1 MRAVNLLARNDF
13 STETRGAGRR
23 PSVPIVGG
31 AAAAA
36 VCALLALLFI
46 TASSGVSSK
55 QQDLEALRAERAA
68 LAKATGS
75 GGSASLVA
83 ERRSR
88 EAALAGALSGRIA
101 WDRVLRRLAL
111 VVPRDVWI
119 TGITASAPTATT
131 TATSAAP
138 AGGAGTP
145 TGFNLRG
152 YALSHPQVAR
162 TLTRLA
168 VLPDLSDVQ
177 LVSNAETVVEE
188 RRLFT
193 FTIAA
198 NIRPSGASR

>member
-13 STETRGAGRR
+13 ATETRGAGRR
-23 PSVPIVGG
+23 LSVPIVGG
-31 AAAAA
+31 AGAAA
-36 VCALLALLFI
+36 VCALLALLFL
-46 TASSGVSSK
+46 TTSSGVSSK
-55 QQDLEALRAERAA
+55 EQDLEALRAERAA
-68 LAKATGS
+68 LAKATG
-75 GGSASLVA
+75 GSATLTA

-111 VVPRDVWI
+111 VLPRDVWV
-119 TGITASAPTATT
+119 TGLTASAPTATI

-138 AGGAGTP
+138 AGAGGTP

-152 YALSHPQVAR
+152 HALSHQQVAR

-177 LVSNAETVVEE
+177 LVSDAETVVEE

>member
-13 STETRGAGRR
+13 ATQTRGAGRR
-23 PSVPIVGG
+23 ASVPIVGG
-31 AAAAA
+31 AGAAA
-36 VCALLALLFI
+36 VCALLALLFL
-46 TASSGVSSK
+46 TTSSGVSSK
-55 QQDLEALRAERAA
+55 EQDLEALRTERAA
-68 LAKATGS
+68 LAKAAGS
-75 GGSASLVA
+75 LGSASLIA

-111 VVPRDVWI
+111 VLPRDVWV
-119 TGITASAPTATT
+119 TGLTASAPTATT

-138 AGGAGTP
+138 VGGAGTP

-177 LVSNAETVVEE
+177 LVSSAETVVEN
-188 RRLFT
+188 RRLYV
-193 FTIAA
+193 FTIVG
-198 NIRPSGASR
+198 NIRPSGAS